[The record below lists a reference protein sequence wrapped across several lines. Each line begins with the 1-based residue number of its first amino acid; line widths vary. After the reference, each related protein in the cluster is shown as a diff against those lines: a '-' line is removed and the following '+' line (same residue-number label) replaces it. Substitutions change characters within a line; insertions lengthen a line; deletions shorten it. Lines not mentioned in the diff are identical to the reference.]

1 MKTINPTALKSKY
14 SLEEITGL
22 KTAKT
27 IYWNLTTEQLY
38 EEAIRRGEG
47 NITHGGAFNADTGKH
62 TGRSPND
69 RFFVETPEAK
79 ANIWWHKGNKGI
91 SEENFEKLYAK
102 AIKHAADKDLF
113 VRDAYVGADKKSTM
127 VVRIVNELAWHNHF
141 AKNMFIEPSKEE
153 LGVIKPE
160 FTVIYLPNLKANPAE
175 DGTASETAIEINF
188 KKKIVLIVG
197 TAYAGES
204 KKCIFTV
211 MNYILPLKNIM
222 TMHCSANVGDRGDAA
237 LFFGLSGTGK
247 TTLSA
252 DPKRGLIGDDEHGW
266 DDNGVFNFEGGCYAK
281 VIKLSKEAEP
291 QIYATTQRFG
301 TVLENVVFDPDTR
314 ILDLDSEALTENT
327 RASYPLTFIDNAIPS
342 AKGPHPKNIIFL
354 TYDAFGVLP
363 PISKLSKEQAMYHFM
378 SGYTARVAG
387 TEKGVKEPQATFS
400 TCFGGPFM
408 ALHPSKYAQLLKEKI
423 EKHNSACWLVNTG
436 LVGGPYGVGSRISIK
451 HTRALLNAALEG
463 KLANVKFV
471 KDTVFGFEIPV
482 ECDGVPA
489 DILQPA
495 NSWKNKDEYYKKY
508 SELAAAFVKNFE
520 QYKEGSSQDILNA
533 APKPAL
539 QSVK

>member
-1 MKTINPTALKSKY
+1 MKKINPAAYESKY
-14 SLEEITGL
+14 SLEEVTGI

-27 IYWNLTTEQLY
+27 VYWNLTTEELY
-38 EEAIRRGEG
+38 EEALKRGEG
-47 NITHGGAFNADTGKH
+47 NITDGGAFTVNTGKH

-69 RFFVETPEAK
+69 RFFVETEDVK
-79 ANIWWHKGNKGI
+79 NTIWWHKGNKGI

-102 AIKHAADKDLF
+102 AVEYAKDKDLF
-113 VRDAYVGADKKSTM
+113 VRDAYVGADKTSTM
-127 VVRIVNELAWHNHF
+127 PVRMVNEYAWHNHF
-141 AKNMFIEPSKEE
+141 AKNMFIEPAKEE
-153 LGVIKPE
+153 IKTVKPE
-160 FTVIYLPNLKANPAE
+160 FSVVYLPGLKADPAA
-175 DGTASETAIEINF
+175 DGTNSETAILINF
-188 KKKIVLIVG
+188 KKRIVLITG

-204 KKCIFTV
+204 KKCVFTV
-211 MNYILPLKNIM
+211 MNYLLPLKGIM
-222 TMHCSANVGDRGDAA
+222 TMHCSANVGLDNDAA

-281 VIKLSKEAEP
+281 VINLSKEAEP
-291 QIYATTQRFG
+291 QIYATTRRFG
-301 TVLENVVFDPDTR
+301 TVLENVVFDDDSR
-314 ILDLDSEALTENT
+314 KLDLDSDALTENT
-327 RASYPLTFIDNAIPS
+327 RASYPLTFIDNAIDG
-342 AKGPHPKNIIFL
+342 AKGPHPRNIIFL

-408 ALHPSKYAQLLKEKI
+408 ALHPSKYAELLKEKI
-423 EKHNSACWLVNTG
+423 EKHNASIWLVNTG

-463 KLANVKFV
+463 KLTNAEFV
-471 KDTVFGFEIPV
+471 KDNVFGFEIPT
-482 ECDGVPA
+482 ECEGVPA

-508 SELAAAFVKNFE
+508 GELAAAFVKNFE
-520 QYKEGSSQDILNA
+520 QYKEGSSKEILDA
-533 APKPAL
+533 APKTGEL
-539 QSVK
+539 VK

>member
-1 MKTINPTALKSKY
+1 MKKINPHAFASNY
-14 SLEEITGL
+14 GLEETTGI
-22 KTAKT
+22 KTNKT
-27 IYWNLTTEQLY
+27 VYWNLTAEQLY
-38 EEAIRRGEG
+38 EEAVRRGEG
-47 NITHGGAFNADTGKH
+47 NITAGGAFTADTGKH

-69 RFFVETPEAK
+69 RFFVETPEVK
-79 ANIWWHKGNKGI
+79 NVLWWHKGNKGI

-102 AIKHAADKDLF
+102 AKKYAQDKDLF
-113 VRDAYVGADKKSTM
+113 VRDAYVGADKNSTM
-127 VVRIVNELAWHNHF
+127 VIRMVNEFAWHNQF
-141 AKNMFIEPSKEE
+141 AKNMFIEPAGEE
-153 LGVIKPE
+153 LKTVKPE
-160 FTVIYLPNLKANPAE
+160 FSVIYLPGLKADPAS
-175 DGTASETAIEINF
+175 DGTASETVIEINF

-211 MNYILPLKNIM
+211 MNYLLPLKGIM
-222 TMHCSANVGDRGDAA
+222 TMHCSANVGPAGDSA

-291 QIYATTQRFG
+291 QIYATTRRFG
-301 TVLENVVFDPDTR
+301 TVLENVVFDADTR
-314 ILDLDSEALTENT
+314 LLDLDSDALTENT
-327 RASYPLTFIDNAIPS
+327 RACYPLSFIDNAVAG

-363 PISKLSKEQAMYHFM
+363 PVSRLSKEQAMYHFM

-408 ALHPSKYAQLLKEKI
+408 ALHPSRYARLLKEKI
-423 EKHNSACWLVNTG
+423 EKHNASCWLVNTG
-436 LVGGPYGVGSRISIK
+436 LVGGPYGTGSRISIK
-451 HTRALLNAALEG
+451 YTRALLNAALEG

-471 KDTVFGFEIPV
+471 KDAVFGFEIPV
-482 ECDGVPA
+482 ECEGVPA
-489 DILQPA
+489 EILQPA
-495 NSWKNKDEYYKKY
+495 NSWKDKDEYYKKY
-508 SELAAAFVKNFE
+508 SELAAAFIKNFE
-520 QYKEGSSQDILNA
+520 QYEEGSPAEILGA
-533 APKPAL
+533 APKPAEL
-539 QSVK
+539 VK

>member
-1 MKTINPTALKSKY
+1 MTNPTAFQNKY
-14 SLEEITGL
+14 GLEETTGL

-27 IYWNLTTEQLY
+27 IYWNLTAEQLY
-38 EEAIRRGEG
+38 EEALRRGEG
-47 NITHGGAFNADTGKH
+47 NITAGGAFTADTGKH

-69 RFFVETPEAK
+69 RFFVETPEVR
-79 ANIWWHKGNKGI
+79 NILWWHKGNKGI
-91 SEENFEKLYAK
+91 SEDNFEKLYAK
-102 AIKHAADKDLF
+102 AQKYARERDLF
-113 VRDAYVGADKKSTM
+113 VRDAYVGADKNSTM
-127 VVRIVNELAWHNHF
+127 VVRMVNEFAWHNLF
-141 AKNMFIEPSKEE
+141 AKNMFIEPSAGE
-153 LGVIKPE
+153 LKTIKPE
-160 FTVIYLPNLKANPAE
+160 FTVIYLPGLKADPAS

-211 MNYILPLKNIM
+211 MNYLLPLKGIM
-222 TMHCSANVGDRGDAA
+222 TMHCSANVGSGGDSA

-291 QIYATTQRFG
+291 QIYATTHRFG
-301 TVLENVVFDPDTR
+301 TVLENVFFDADTR
-314 ILDLDSEALTENT
+314 ALDLDSDALTENT
-327 RASYPLTFIDNAIPS
+327 RASYPLSFIDNAVPG

-363 PISKLSKEQAMYHFM
+363 PVSKLSKEQAMYHFM

-408 ALHPSKYAQLLKEKI
+408 ALHPSKYARLLKEKI
-423 EKHNSACWLVNTG
+423 EKHQASCWLVNTG

-463 KLANVKFV
+463 KLAEVKFV
-471 KDTVFGFEIPV
+471 KDEVFGFEIPV
-482 ECDGVPA
+482 ECEGVPA
-489 DILQPA
+489 EILQPA
-495 NSWKNKDEYYKKY
+495 NSWKDKGEYYKKY
-508 SELAAAFVKNFE
+508 CELAEAFVKNFE
-520 QYKEGSSQDILNA
+520 QYKEGTPAEILGA
-533 APKPAL
+533 APRPAEL
-539 QSVK
+539 VK